1 LQIEGNL
8 DWNDL
13 SVSEERYLNMEYLM
27 DELVEFFEKNREIWD
42 LTDQDFARILVLAR
56 VSVSSPP
63 KRQKPHVHRVKHL
76 VYLRMLIDYL
86 VCFLQFASLQLS
98 VATLKSAHNTWNE
111 ESASIFKIQKK
122 VGGGRSRAR
131 VTS

>member
-1 LQIEGNL
+1 MQIEGNL

-27 DELVEFFEKNREIWD
+27 DELEESFEKTMEIWD

-63 KRQKPHVHRVKHL
+63 KRQNHT
-76 VYLRMLIDYL
+76 
-86 VCFLQFASLQLS
+86 F
-98 VATLKSAHNTWNE
+98 T
-111 ESASIFKIQKK
+111 
-122 VGGGRSRAR
+122 G
-131 VTS
+131 